1 MAVMG
6 RPKSDNPQVKN
17 VTIRMTKDV
26 YEEISSY
33 ASEHE
38 QTMTKTLLD
47 GFKLLKQ
54 KEEQQT
60 GR

>member
-6 RPKSDNPQVKN
+6 RPKSDNPKVKN

-26 YEEISSY
+26 YEEIASF
-33 ASEHE
+33 ASEHD

-47 GFKLLKQ
+47 GFDLLKQ
-54 KEEQQT
+54 KEVQAE
-60 GR
+60 R